1 MFVHFINNKPVGIA
15 EINLFSSERF
25 SEFRNMLSKK
35 GLQWENNFKVV
46 DNNTFEFT
54 VSQTKLFTSH
64 ENFDTKY
71 YDLINWLSGDNTN
84 RDITKNFN

>member
-25 SEFRNMLSKK
+25 SEFRNMLSRK

>member
-25 SEFRNMLSKK
+25 SEFRNMLSRK

-46 DNNTFEFT
+46 DENTFEFT

>member
-15 EINLFSSERF
+15 ETNLFSGQRF
-25 SEFRNMLSKK
+25 QEFRDMLLKK
-35 GLQWENNFKVV
+35 GLKWENNFRVV
-46 DNNTFEFT
+46 NKGNYEFT

-64 ENFDTKY
+64 ENFDTNY
-71 YDLINWLSGDNTN
+71 YDLINWLSGVNDN